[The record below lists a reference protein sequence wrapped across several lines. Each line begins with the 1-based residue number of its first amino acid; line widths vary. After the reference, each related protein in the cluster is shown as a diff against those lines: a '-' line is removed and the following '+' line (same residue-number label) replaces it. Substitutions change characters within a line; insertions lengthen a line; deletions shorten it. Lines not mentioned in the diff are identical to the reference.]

1 MSAEGFSPAG
11 AQDNDMNAH
20 NTTVRDSL
28 IALSRDIGRPEREL
42 AILGEGN
49 TSADAGDGTFWVKAS
64 GSRLALIDAAG
75 FSQVRTAALLA
86 LLDAP
91 HLSDAQV
98 AAGLRGALVDPGAR
112 KPSVETFMHALC
124 LTEGQAAWVAHCHPV
139 AANQILCS
147 QLGAEPFLRQ
157 IFPDVIVV
165 CGAVPAVVPYVDPGF
180 ALALAVRAELRRY
193 RAAYGIP
200 PRLLLMENHGI
211 LALGQTA
218 TEALNI
224 TLMADKWARVLVGS
238 YALGGPRFMAEDD
251 VARIDSRLD
260 EHERRRRLTGEL

>member
-1 MSAEGFSPAG
+1 MQS
-11 AQDNDMNAH
+11 D
-20 NTTVRDSL
+20 TVLAAL

-49 TSADAGDGTFWVKAS
+49 TSTTVGDGTFWVKAS
-64 GSRLALIDAAG
+64 GSQLATIDTDG
-75 FSQVRTAALLA
+75 FSQVRLATMLELLN
-86 LLDAP
+86 AP
-91 HLSDAQV
+91 QLSDTQV
-98 AAGLRGALVDPGAR
+98 AAGLRAALVDPGAR

-124 LTEGQAAWVAHCHPV
+124 LAEGQASWVAHCHPV

-147 QLGAEPFLRQ
+147 QLGADPFLRQ

-193 RAAYGIP
+193 RAAYGFP

-218 TEALNI
+218 AEALNI
-224 TLMADKWARVLVGS
+224 TLMADKWARILVGT
-238 YALGGPRFMAEDD
+238 YVLGGPRFMLEAD
-251 VARIDSRLD
+251 VARIDHRLD
-260 EHERRRRLTGEL
+260 EHERRRRLAHEGLKG

>member
-1 MSAEGFSPAG
+1 M
-11 AQDNDMNAH
+11 Q
-20 NTTVRDSL
+20 RDSILDRL
-28 IALSRDIGRPEREL
+28 IALSRDIGWPEREL

-49 TSADAGDGTFWVKAS
+49 TSANAGDGTFWVKAS
-64 GSRLALIDAAG
+64 GSQLANIDANG
-75 FSQVRTAALLA
+75 FSRVQLA
-86 LLDAP
+86 PVLEMLGESR
-91 HLSDAQV
+91 LSDAQV
-98 AAGLRGALVDPGAR
+98 ADGLRAALVDPAAR

-124 LTEGQAAWVAHCHPV
+124 LAEGQASWVAHCHPV

-147 QLGAEPFLRQ
+147 RLGAEPFLRQ

-180 ALALAVRAELRRY
+180 ALALAIRAELRRY
-193 RAAYGIP
+193 RVAYGIA

-211 LALGQTA
+211 LALGHTA

-224 TLMADKWARVLVGS
+224 TLMADKWARILVGT
-238 YALGGPRFMAEDD
+238 YALGGPRFMSEDD

-260 EHERRRRLTGEL
+260 EHERRRRLAREL